1 MSVVD
6 VSLQIGD
13 VELIY
18 KWYRAGLR
26 KRDGYRAVRLRQV
39 GRILPFG
46 LTTPASSGCK
56 ILVVW
61 AAARVNRVARHTH
74 LSAMIQVDGQAEV
87 VGQAS
92 GSVNSSPS

>member
-46 LTTPASSGCK
+46 LMTPASSGCK

-61 AAARVNRVARHTH
+61 AAARVNRVAGDIR
-74 LSAMIQVDGQAEV
+74 I
-87 VGQAS
+87 
-92 GSVNSSPS
+92 SPL